1 MSFGR
6 GILWSNLGLP
16 VRLGPVDG
24 RAVIFIVIAAY
35 HWALWTL
42 GLAVVGILVLFQIER
57 MGYTV
62 PNLFRKISV
71 LVVGKKR
78 PRQTSRRLRSDI

>member
-1 MSFGR
+1 MSFGS
-6 GILWSNLGLP
+6 GILWSNLGMP

-57 MGYTV
+57 MGYSV
-62 PNLFRKISV
+62 PNLIRKISV
-71 LVVGKKR
+71 IIMGKKK
-78 PRQTSRRLRSDI
+78 PHQTSRKPRSDV